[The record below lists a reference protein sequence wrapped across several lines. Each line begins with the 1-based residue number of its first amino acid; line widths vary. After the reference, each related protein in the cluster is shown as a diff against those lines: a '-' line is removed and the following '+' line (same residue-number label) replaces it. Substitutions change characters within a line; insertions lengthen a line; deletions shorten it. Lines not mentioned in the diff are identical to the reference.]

1 MGPLPAV
8 ADLPAMAHL
17 VVRTRAIHVTSR
29 PGQCR
34 ALGLS
39 LLSAL
44 LWACAPAHDWTAEEI
59 GNAEHVWEAL
69 GADQR
74 AAEIENL
81 GEAGPDDAGEAEA
94 ALEHRERALRE
105 AQSVRDDVLAKA
117 HPDLQLHFRNEFQRS
132 MELFV
137 KAARLRESD
146 FETEAIRLR
155 KRFGDW
161 YRRHGEEIRVPRL

>member
-1 MGPLPAV
+1 MARLVSRSRAMRV
-8 ADLPAMAHL
+8 ASR
-17 VVRTRAIHVTSR
+17 RT
-29 PGQCR
+29 QCR

-39 LLSAL
+39 LLPVL
-44 LWACAPAHDWTAEEI
+44 LWACSPSHDWTAEEI
-59 GNAEHVWEAL
+59 GNAEHMWEAL

-81 GEAGPDDAGEAEA
+81 GEAGPDDAREAEA

-105 AQSVRDDVLAKA
+105 ARSVRDEVLAKA
-117 HPDLQLHFRNEFQRS
+117 HPDLPLHFREEFQHS

-146 FETEAIRLR
+146 FAGEAIRLR
-155 KRFGDW
+155 KRFGAW

>member
-1 MGPLPAV
+1 MGPLPTV

-17 VVRTRAIHVTSR
+17 VPRARTMRATSR
-29 PGQCR
+29 RGQYR
-34 ALGLS
+34 ALGLG
-39 LLSAL
+39 LSFAL
-44 LWACAPAHDWTAEEI
+44 AWACTPGHDWTAEEI

-81 GEAGPDDAGEAEA
+81 GEAGPDDAGEAQA

-105 AQSVRDDVLAKA
+105 ARSVRDDVLAKA
-117 HPDLQLHFRNEFQRS
+117 HPDLPLHFRNEFQRS

-146 FETEAIRLR
+146 LEAEAIRLR
-155 KRFGDW
+155 KRFGEW